1 MMHDTW
7 TDRLSEYVDGEL
19 GAAARSAL
27 EAHLDSCD
35 ACRETVVMLRGVQL
49 RARRLADR
57 APARDLWP
65 AIAAMIGPESPVLEQ
80 QPVQAP
86 PRRRRYII
94 SLPQLAAAG
103 VALAVLSG
111 GTVWLLGKGGPV
123 PVEAPA
129 VAGTPAPGRP
139 APGAANASVRAEQ
152 TYDAAVADLQA
163 VLDAGRT
170 RLDPHTVAVLERN
183 LAVIDSAVSEAQRAL
198 AADPADTYLN
208 SYLAR
213 TMRRKVELLRQAA
226 TLVSARS

>member
-19 GAAARSAL
+19 GAAERIAL

-57 APARDLWP
+57 APTRDLWP
-65 AIAAMIGPESPVLEQ
+65 AIAAMIGPESPVRERR
-80 QPVQAP
+80 PVQP
-86 PRRRRYII
+86 PARRRRYII

-103 VALAVLSG
+103 IALAVLSG
-111 GTVWLLGKGGPV
+111 GTVWLLGKGGPA
-123 PVEAPA
+123 PVEAPV
-129 VAGTPAPGRP
+129 VAGTRAPAPP
-139 APGAANASVRAEQ
+139 APVVANASVRAER

-163 VLDAGRT
+163 VLDAGRS

-198 AADPADTYLN
+198 AADPADAYLN